1 MKKANDNS
9 STNFV
14 INMAL
19 FTVFAMAL
27 TLALI
32 TGASTFREIS
42 KENNERFEQRT
53 PLLYVANKL
62 SGVEIVQIVEIG
74 GDNSKINA
82 LKFNDD
88 GLDIY
93 IYLYNGY
100 IHEMYDLGF
109 DEVLR
114 LDAGIALFA
123 VRSMTFEKTTDNL
136 LCVIINDKYVYMNL
150 EVIL

>member
-42 KENNERFEQRT
+42 KESNERFEQRT